1 MPLIISLTGIRRV
14 HMVRCAACQNETA
27 VTVAAVCIA
36 DGRINLQ
43 PDAWVTKG
51 RASNIAGTHASDAG
65 RVSAGCFRRLGHD
78 APELAALTP
87 RCNGRLLDGY

>member
-1 MPLIISLTGIRRV
+1 
-14 HMVRCAACQNETA
+14 
-27 VTVAAVCIA
+27 
-36 DGRINLQ
+36 LQ